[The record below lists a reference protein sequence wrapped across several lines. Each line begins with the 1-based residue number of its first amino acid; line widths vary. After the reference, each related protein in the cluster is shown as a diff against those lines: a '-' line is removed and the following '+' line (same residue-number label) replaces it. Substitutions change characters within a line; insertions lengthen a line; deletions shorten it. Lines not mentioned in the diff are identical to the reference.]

1 MPLTYVHLTQ
11 IEFPNLKYV
20 FGKELNCQNWAQFPN
35 IVVNK
40 ERCFIT
46 TTNSTFATK
55 IITDRGQSK
64 QYTTTTT
71 TTSTKTIFFTSDIHT
86 VSDTT
91 EDNKKEKNTN
101 TTFLPTEV
109 KTMSK
114 IQTETTV
121 LATTSDNLT
130 LTTDKNVVN
139 GTNTVVQSSNTC
151 EFKIFLTLIGT
162 ISTLFVGILCLI
174 CVIIVKKFSRNRLV
188 YQDVNE
194 MSVINRRRSCIK
206 ALATCGNCDK
216 EICTEMCLKC
226 DTVNLPINDVDNLH
240 DIIKYSIYNKKW
252 YIPNYIEITQC
263 IAWKRS
269 GEITLP
275 QDVKEKYVQR
285 SHYLDDMETLQ
296 ELAGEKLFFHLKN
309 IESELAERLFY
320 IYYGFTDIE
329 EELDNLMSM
338 IENLKFIKEPLQFKL
353 YETQFHTTDH
363 ILDLLEDG
371 ETNNQ
376 IDLATIRQFQK
387 RRLSSVK
394 ID

>member
-1 MPLTYVHLTQ
+1 MAFNVFAS
-11 IEFPNLKYV
+11 IE
-20 FGKELNCQNWAQFPN
+20 G
-35 IVVNK
+35 
-40 ERCFIT
+40 
-46 TTNSTFATK
+46 
-55 IITDRGQSK
+55 
-64 QYTTTTT
+64 
-71 TTSTKTIFFTSDIHT
+71 
-86 VSDTT
+86 
-91 EDNKKEKNTN
+91 
-101 TTFLPTEV
+101 
-109 KTMSK
+109 
-114 IQTETTV
+114 
-121 LATTSDNLT
+121 
-130 LTTDKNVVN
+130 
-139 GTNTVVQSSNTC
+139 
-151 EFKIFLTLIGT
+151 
-162 ISTLFVGILCLI
+162 
-174 CVIIVKKFSRNRLV
+174 
-188 YQDVNE
+188 
-194 MSVINRRRSCIK
+194 RRSCIK

-353 YETQFHTTDH
+353 YETQFLHNRPYFR
-363 ILDLLEDG
+363 L
-371 ETNNQ
+371 NQ

-394 ID
+394 IDKRYCVDLTNLPDL